1 MDTLINEQAYF
12 ILKKTDLLD
21 IYKGIQ
27 NYDFKIQSPLIN
39 KLGMDTVSLRSAMV
53 LFDHIKFFFQTLPN
67 LQSKFDVV
75 DQLFIK
81 INNFIYQNIK
91 HILK

>member
-12 ILKKTDLLD
+12 ILTKTDLLD

-27 NYDFKIQSPLIN
+27 NYDFKIQGPLIN

-53 LFDHIKFFFQTLPN
+53 LFDHILFYFSYKLKFTC
-67 LQSKFDVV
+67 SID
-75 DQLFIK
+75 K
-81 INNFIYQNIK
+81 I
-91 HILK
+91 

>member
-12 ILKKTDLLD
+12 ILTKTDLLD

-27 NYDFKIQSPLIN
+27 NYDFKIQGPLIN

-53 LFDHIKFFFQTLPN
+53 LFDIIKFLFLSN
-67 LQSKFDVV
+67 L
-75 DQLFIK
+75 
-81 INNFIYQNIK
+81 NFP
-91 HILK
+91 